1 VQSSLTFIAVLI
13 VNKDNA
19 IILSMLLN
27 NVFSLSYEIPT
38 FLNDSMSVQRN
49 LVKADRCMKLL
60 EIPSEK

>member
-1 VQSSLTFIAVLI
+1 MHNAVEVWFGLRVDFLALFVQSSLTFIAVLT

-38 FLNDSMSVQRN
+38 FLNDTMSV
-49 LVKADRCMKLL
+49 
-60 EIPSEK
+60 

>member
-1 VQSSLTFIAVLI
+1 MHNAVEVWFGLRVDFLALFVQSTLTFIAVII

-38 FLNDSMSVQRN
+38 FLNDTMTV
-49 LVKADRCMKLL
+49 
-60 EIPSEK
+60 